1 MLINLSI
8 KNFALIKEA
17 NIDFEDGFNIIS
29 GETGAGKSILL
40 NAIALLKGGRFNKNF
55 LGNFSD
61 ETLIEAIFSSN
72 EKIDSIL
79 VENGIQVNEN
89 LIIHRRFTEKSSVTK
104 INNQAVNL
112 SILGQI
118 SDILFDIH
126 GQHSQ
131 LIILNKANYVNIIDS
146 FDASI
151 LNLKTDISK
160 NLRDI
165 RLLEKDYESFDM
177 SEDEILRQRDILTY
191 QIEEIEEFD
200 FDSYDE
206 EAFNSEYKK
215 LSNQTEILEG
225 INKSL
230 YIINDGKNQSLKDML
245 NYLDELLSD
254 ISDFD
259 KSLEDYSS
267 KLIGIK
273 EEVYDLA
280 RELEH
285 YSYSLDVDEDRI
297 LEIERIFQ
305 TLQNLKRKYGKNIDD
320 IVAFY
325 EDARKKLFRLKNIEN
340 EKQTIYNSI
349 EKLKRENFKLAEAIH
364 SKRLAVIK
372 RLEGDITSELNE
384 MNMNYILF
392 KIELSKLDKVGEDG
406 FDSVDFLI
414 STNKGQELK
423 SLSQVSSGGEISRF
437 MLALKAVLAD
447 NDKVETLIFDEID
460 TGISGKTA
468 NIVGQ
473 KLKKISNVRQLL
485 VITHLPQIA
494 SQANTHFLISKK
506 EVESKTLS
514 SISKLDYDDR
524 VREIARLISGQDIT
538 DLTISS
544 AEELLKFNAKRK
556 K

>member
-17 NIDFEDGFNIIS
+17 NIDFEDGFNVIS

-61 ETLIEAIFSSN
+61 ETFIEAIFSSN

-165 RLLEKDYESFDM
+165 KLLEKDYESFDM

-259 KSLEDYSS
+259 KNLEDYSS
-267 KLIGIK
+267 KLISIK

-349 EKLKRENFKLAEAIH
+349 EKLKRENFKLAEVIH

-406 FDSVDFLI
+406 FDNVDFLI

-468 NIVGQ
+468 NIVGE

>member
-61 ETLIEAIFSSN
+61 ETFIEAIFSSN

-165 RLLEKDYESFDM
+165 KLLEKDYESFDM

-259 KSLEDYSS
+259 KNLEDYSS
-267 KLIGIK
+267 KLISIK

-349 EKLKRENFKLAEAIH
+349 EKLKRENFKLAEVIH
-364 SKRLAVIK
+364 SKRLAAIK